1 MLPASALPHL
11 ENYCSAHV
19 DPDKVD
25 FAQNQLDHVKSVIIQ
40 QSVAYS
46 HFLELY
52 KNSETTEVFLYII
65 NRCLLC

>member
-1 MLPASALPHL
+1 VATLTGSDAEFLG
-11 ENYCSAHV
+11 
-19 DPDKVD
+19 KVD

>member
-1 MLPASALPHL
+1 VNVQLHFI
-11 ENYCSAHV
+11 
-19 DPDKVD
+19 DPQLNLQGKVD
-25 FAQNQLDHVKSVIIQ
+25 FAQNQLDHMKSVIIQ
-40 QSVAYS
+40 QSVVYS